1 MEMKKKKKEIQT
13 LAFAFSALFGCH
25 GSIFLTQLVK
35 SCEISVQFKFTIER
49 VANFPLD
56 VEIFSFCQAVYVQV
70 A

>member
-1 MEMKKKKKEIQT
+1 MEMKKKRNTNTCI
-13 LAFAFSALFGCH
+13 AFSALFGCH